1 MITDF
6 NWGTDHTHFYDLGMW
21 GPFGNGMLSLFA
33 VIGANNECYFNG
45 NSFSYVEPALNLAK
59 ESFGII
65 ELIANFDASLTNAYI
80 GDEIR
85 FTDTSIGNPTTWEW
99 DFESDGIYD
108 SFEQNPTHNYNFAG
122 TYSVKL
128 RITNDTQEDFIIKD
142 NLITV
147 EYIPPAKP
155 QNVQINIFY
164 PHAIISWS
172 AVDTNINGDPITP
185 DGYKVFYSNNGEDFF
200 YLNTTTITAYF
211 HNGAAEFSN
220 KMFYRVVAYID
231 DSRE

>member
-6 NWGTDHTHFYDLGMW
+6 NWGAGHTHYYGLGS
-21 GPFGNGMLSLFA
+21 GPSSPFWNGYLSLFA
-33 VIGANNECYFNG
+33 VIGADNECYFNG
-45 NSFSYVEPALNLAK
+45 NSFSYVEPALNLAL

-65 ELIANFDASLTNAYI
+65 ELAADFDISATTSYI
-80 GDEIR
+80 GDDIH

-99 DFESDGIYD
+99 DFENNGIYD
-108 SFEQNPTHNYNFAG
+108 SFEQNPTHNYNSAG

-128 RITNDTQEDFIIKD
+128 KVTRDTQEDFLIKD

-147 EYIPPAKP
+147 EYIPPAEP
-155 QNVQINIFY
+155 QNVQVNIVY

-185 DGYKVFYSNNGEDFF
+185 DGYKVFYSENGVDYF
-200 YLNTTTITAYF
+200 YLDTTVITSYI
-211 HNGAAEFSN
+211 HNGAAEISD
-220 KMFYRVVAYID
+220 KMFYRVVAYIN
-231 DSRE
+231 